1 MSCPS
6 VTIAE
11 IAVITYLLQQSSN
24 LPMSQTD
31 SFEPVLLRSQYVE
44 EENNKFFSLFPHRF
58 DYIYAR
64 HPNPGDSPDWQTES
78 RHPLGDRL
86 LQQGGYLYGVRF
98 ASQTQY
104 CLLDIDRHS
113 PFHPHNDPQAIA
125 RITHLLEP
133 LGLVTP
139 LTCTSS
145 YSGGLHLY
153 FPFSQPQSSWELAIA
168 IATLLENAGFNL
180 YPGQLELFPNPKP
193 YIVEGNPSL
202 FNAHRLPMQVG
213 SYLLDQD
220 LQPIYGEQEIFVQ
233 HWERAIARN
242 DLNTATLKRIIRQAK
257 RKRYTI
263 SGKADKFINDLN
275 AEIEVGWTDH
285 GQTNYLLGRITMR
298 EYIFHHVIH
307 GGEPLKGERLVKEI
321 VEVAEALPGYG
332 EWCNHQQEIEQRS
345 EEWARCIENSH
356 YFYYGDTKGKYR
368 GKDQGISAELEPAV
382 KGLPS
387 HKQQQSLAA
396 RERIRGAIASLLE
409 SNTLPSNA
417 TARYQVLTQTYGIGG
432 GTLYRHKDLW
442 HPLFLTPV
450 DNPPDPPTSLTDD
463 QFDCAVGASNW
474 HSPPSLLPVDPRNDL
489 SDKVLGDRTQP
500 DSEDS
505 PSNVPGDEDLTS
517 SEPSPVV
524 SAIGDNAVP
533 RPIPS
538 FDAQAWQETLQAA
551 NEEARER
558 QQQVKDAAFERQQL
572 ERMRSYWRSG
582 DPILMAEALAW
593 VEMNPGLLD
602 LDEGSDRFSSS

>member
-1 MSCPS
+1 
-6 VTIAE
+6 VT
-11 IAVITYLLQQSSN
+11 AVESQKFQFVQENEN
-24 LPMSQTD
+24 L
-31 SFEPVLLRSQYVE
+31 FL
-44 EENNKFFSLFPHRF
+44 SLFPHRF
-58 DYIYAR
+58 DYIYAH

-86 LQQGGYLYGVRF
+86 IQQGGYLYGVRF
-98 ASQTQY
+98 GSQTQY
-104 CLLDIDRHS
+104 CLLDIDRTS
-113 PFHPHNDPQAIA
+113 RFHPANDPQAVA
-125 RITHLLEP
+125 RITALLEP
-133 LGLVTP
+133 LGLVSP
-139 LTCTSS
+139 LLCTSS

-153 FPFSQPQSSWELAIA
+153 FPFQQPQSSWELAIA
-168 IATLLENAGFNL
+168 VATLLENAGFNL
-180 YPGQLELFPNPKP
+180 NPGQLELFPNPKP

-202 FNAHRLPMQVG
+202 FNAHRLPMQIG
-213 SYLLDQD
+213 SYLLDAD
-220 LQPIYGEQEIFVQ
+220 LQQVYGGQDVFV
-233 HWERAIARN
+233 ERWNWAIARN
-242 DLNTATLKRIIRQAK
+242 DLNTTTLKRIIRQAK
-257 RKRYTI
+257 RKRYRI

-275 AEIEVGWTDH
+275 AEIETGWTDH
-285 GQTNYLLGRITMR
+285 GQTNHILGRITMR

-307 GGEPLKGERLVKEI
+307 GSDPLKGDALVKEI
-321 VEVAEALPGYG
+321 VEVAEALPGYR

-368 GKDQGISAELEPAV
+368 GKDQGVSAELEPAV
-382 KGLPS
+382 NGLPS

-463 QFDCAVGASNW
+463 QFDCAVSASNW
-474 HSPPSLLPVDPRNDL
+474 HSPTSLLSTDPRNNTPDNG
-489 SDKVLGDRTQP
+489 LGDRFHP

-505 PSNVPGDEDLTS
+505 PSNVPGDEELTS
-517 SEPSPVV
+517 SDPSIEA
-524 SAIGDNAVP
+524 SSTEGSAVP
-533 RPIPS
+533 RQIPR
-538 FDAQAWQETLQAA
+538 FNAQAWKETLQAA
-551 NEEARER
+551 NQEARER
-558 QQQVKDAAFERQQL
+558 SQQSKDAAFERQQL
-572 ERMRSYWRSG
+572 ERIRGYWRSG

-593 VEMNPGLLD
+593 AEMNPGW
-602 LDEGSDRFSSS
+602 LDELDQR

>member
-1 MSCPS
+1 MPKPTPLLFQS
-6 VTIAE
+6 VQE
-11 IAVITYLLQQSSN
+11 QNDRFL
-24 LPMSQTD
+24 
-31 SFEPVLLRSQYVE
+31 
-44 EENNKFFSLFPHRF
+44 SLFPHRF

-86 LQQGGYLYGVRF
+86 IQQGGYLYGVRF
-98 ASQTQY
+98 GSQTQY
-104 CLLDIDRHS
+104 CLLDIDRKS
-113 PFHPHNDPQAIA
+113 PFHPANDPQAIA

-153 FPFSQPQSSWELAIA
+153 FPFAQPQSSWELAIA

-193 YIVEGNPSL
+193 YNVEGNPSL

-213 SYLLDQD
+213 SYLLDKD
-220 LQPIYGEQEIFVQ
+220 LQPMYGGQELFVQ
-233 HWERAIARN
+233 HWQRAIARN

-275 AEIEVGWTDH
+275 AEIEAGWTDH
-285 GQTNYLLGRITMR
+285 GQTNYILGRITMR

-307 GGEPLKGERLVKEI
+307 GGEPLSGNKLVKEI
-321 VEVAEALPGYG
+321 VKVTEALPGYQ
-332 EWCNHQQEIEQRS
+332 EWCNHQQEIEQRA

-356 YFYYGDTKGKYR
+356 YFYYGDTKGKYK
-368 GKDQGISAELEPAV
+368 GKDQGTMTTELEPAIQ
-382 KGLPS
+382 GLPS
-387 HKQQQSLAA
+387 HKQQLSAAA

-409 SNTLPSNA
+409 SNSLPSNA
-417 TARYQVLTQTYGIGG
+417 TARYQILTQTYGIGG

-442 HPLFLTPV
+442 HPLFLTPA
-450 DNPPDPPTSLTDD
+450 DNPPDPPASNEGAP
-463 QFDCAVGASNW
+463 FDCAVGASNG
-474 HSPPSLLPVDPRNDL
+474 HSPSSLLPIVPRNNLIDKDL
-489 SDKVLGDRTQP
+489 SDRSSP
-500 DSEDS
+500 HSETS
-505 PSNVPGDEDLTS
+505 PSNVPGDENLTS
-517 SEPSPVV
+517 SEASPEA
-524 SAIGDNAVP
+524 SSTEDNVVP
-533 RPIPS
+533 RQMS
-538 FDAQAWQETLQAA
+538 LLDAQAWQETLQAA

-558 QQQVKDAAFERQQL
+558 AQQSKDTAFERQQL
-572 ERMRSYWRSG
+572 ERMRGYWRSG
-582 DPILMAEALAW
+582 DPILMAEAAAW
-593 VEMNPGLLD
+593 AEMNLGVLD
-602 LDEGSDRFSSS
+602 LGEEGDRSFSS